1 MSQEDATDDP
11 ASPDLALQGSG
22 LAAPRGLSVGAMLAD
37 ARAARG
43 LELVT
48 IAQETR
54 VPLRHLMAIEA
65 DQADALPALPYAIGF
80 VKSYAR
86 AVGLDADAIAA
97 QFRAESR
104 IAPPVPTAVR
114 LEPIDEARLP
124 PRFAAWGAGAAL
136 LLLLIGLGS
145 YGAGLFD
152 GPPPAASTAA
162 DEVLPPP
169 AGAGVQGPPADAALA
184 PPATPVTGPAALP
197 ATTPPDA
204 VPAAAPLPAS
214 GSVVLTAREDVWVK
228 IYERGTGRRAFMG
241 VLAAGQRFDVPA
253 DGPPLTLR
261 AGKAGAVA
269 VTVGGRALPPLGGP
283 VQTIDGVVLTAA
295 ALAER
300 FAPPIAAPAQ
310 PAARAPVQPPASPA
324 APQQGMASPAGE

>member
-11 ASPDLALQGSG
+11 ASPDLPLQGSG
-22 LAAPRGLSVGAMLAD
+22 VSAARGLSVGALLAD

-43 LELVT
+43 LELAT

-104 IAPPVPTAVR
+104 ITPPVPTALR

-124 PRFAAWGAGAAL
+124 PRFAAWAAGAAL

-152 GPPPAASTAA
+152 GPPPAATTAA

-169 AGAGVQGPPADAALA
+169 GDSAAQEPPADPARSAPAVPAAD
-184 PPATPVTGPAALP
+184 PAALP
-197 ATTPPDA
+197 APAPADP
-204 VPAAAPLPAS
+204 VPAAAPPAS
-214 GSVVLTAREDVWVK
+214 GAVVLTAREDVWVK
-228 IYERGTGRRAFMG
+228 IYERGSGRRAFMG

-300 FAPPIAAPAQ
+300 FAPALPAAP
-310 PAARAPVQPPASPA
+310 APVQPPASRA
-324 APQQGMASPAGE
+324 APQPGAASPAGE